1 MPEPHIED
9 IMTLTS
15 DIFETESNV
24 LLILSQEL
32 LDRKPLHNYQGSK
45 SQSSVNCVGQ
55 LHVLSVRK
63 NVRKLGFE

>member
-15 DIFETESNV
+15 DIFETDSNV

-32 LDRKPLHNYQGSK
+32 LDRKPLQNYQGLNVTILSE
-45 SQSSVNCVGQ
+45 
-55 LHVLSVRK
+55 LHALSVRG
-63 NVRKLGFE
+63 NEC

>member
-1 MPEPHIED
+1 MPESHIED

-32 LDRKPLHNYQGSK
+32 LDRKPLHNYHGSK
-45 SQSSVNCVGQ
+45 VTI
-55 LHVLSVRK
+55 LSELCWSTACIE
-63 NVRKLGFE
+63 NEC

>member
-15 DIFETESNV
+15 DIFERDSNV

-32 LDRKPLHNYQGSK
+32 LDRKPLQNYQGLNVTILSE
-45 SQSSVNCVGQ
+45 
-55 LHVLSVRK
+55 LHALSVRG
-63 NVRKLGFE
+63 NEC